1 MMRSSN
7 FFKHDERG
15 AALVEFAIGAAIF
28 LTAIFAVLEFGRL
41 LWMHNALTDATRRAA
56 HYAMT
61 QGNNND
67 AQLAIKNVVVYGDP
81 AGTGTPLASNL
92 SIDNVIVSYSGYAL
106 SSGTVTVEIQNYDYN
121 FVVPLFGATIQMP
134 AYRTTLTGESA
145 GFIPDDI

>member
-1 MMRSSN
+1 MRRSN

-15 AALVEFAIGAAIF
+15 ATLVEFAIGAAIF

-61 QGNNND
+61 QGTSD
-67 AQLAIKNVVVYGDP
+67 VSQAAIKNVVVYGNP
-81 AGTGTPLASNL
+81 AGIGTPLASNL
-92 SIDNVIVSYSGYAL
+92 STDNVIVTYSGYAL
-106 SSGTVTVEIQNYDYN
+106 SSGTVTVEIQDYDFN
-121 FVVPLFGATIQMP
+121 FVVPLFGASIQMP